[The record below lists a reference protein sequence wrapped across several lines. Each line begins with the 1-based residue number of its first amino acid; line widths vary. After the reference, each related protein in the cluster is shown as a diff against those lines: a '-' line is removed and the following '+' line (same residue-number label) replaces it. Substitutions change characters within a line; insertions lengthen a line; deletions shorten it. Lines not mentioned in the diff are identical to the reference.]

1 MIGLVQDNMQLTG
14 YRKMVTSCAALL
26 DTVCRVMLDQH
37 PKINEDVFEWWL
49 KVCQMK
55 IGLIYEHKNIS

>member
-1 MIGLVQDNMQLTG
+1 MQSAG
-14 YRKMVTSCAALL
+14 YRKMVTACAALL

-37 PKINEDVFEWWL
+37 PKINENVFEWWL

-55 IGLIYEHKNIS
+55 IGLILKFKKYFEDNL